1 MRFFHGGRPWFVVAF
16 ACSLS
21 AQTVP
26 EPVAAIAPNTP
37 PVSEV
42 PDKRIVGVFP
52 NYRTVE
58 PNGDKTPLTTK
69 QKFTIAYKDSFD
81 YPIFA
86 VAAITSG
93 LGQLNNT
100 NPSLGQGL
108 KGYGKRYA
116 VGYTDQAFTNFLC
129 EGALPSLLH
138 HDPRY
143 FRRGSGAVGGRI
155 WYSATRV
162 FVTPTDHGTS
172 TFNVSEFT
180 GNVMGAGL
188 GNWYYRD
195 GRTVAE
201 NVRRVSSFYTTDM
214 IGNLVKE
221 FWPDI
226 KRRMNKN
233 KAKSGGG

>member
-1 MRFFHGGRPWFVVAF
+1 MRFFHGLPWLAILLVV
-16 ACSLS
+16 CSLS
-21 AQTVP
+21 AQTAP
-26 EPVAAIAPNTP
+26 EADAAVAPKTP
-37 PVSEV
+37 PVYEV
-42 PDKRIVGVFP
+42 ADKRIAGVLP

-69 QKFTIAYKDSFD
+69 QKFIIAYKDSFD

-86 VAAITSG
+86 VAGITSG
-93 LGQLNNT
+93 IGHLNNT
-100 NPSLGQGL
+100 NPSYGQGL
-108 KGYGKRYA
+108 KGFSKRYIA
-116 VGYTDQAFTNFLC
+116 GYADQAITNFII
-129 EGALPSLLH
+129 EGALPSVLH

-143 FRRGSGAVGGRI
+143 YRKGSGSVGGRI
-155 WYSATRV
+155 FYSATRV

-180 GNVMGAGL
+180 GNVIGAGL
-188 GNWYYRD
+188 GNWYYKD
-195 GRTVAE
+195 GRTVSE
-201 NVRRVSSFYTTDM
+201 NVQRVYSFYMTDA

-233 KAKSGGG
+233 KTKPAGD